1 MNESGGAVDPS
12 KKRINSIGKKKRERV
27 VFSESAHLYVSGGS
41 FVCPGLIFKQPI

>member
-1 MNESGGAVDPS
+1 MNQVGPLTLQ
-12 KKRINSIGKKKRERV
+12 KKELIQSERKKRERV

>member
-1 MNESGGAVDPS
+1 MNQVGPLTLE